1 MVEGTLSRRA
11 LTGSSALS
19 KNNHVGESHNHTAYT
34 SGESTVGAAATRTE
48 VPDNG
53 LIASSE
59 RRTFDYNACGGKPS
73 LADEQL
79 EPLLRA
85 LNITAS
91 RAYRACA

>member
-1 MVEGTLSRRA
+1 
-11 LTGSSALS
+11 
-19 KNNHVGESHNHTAYT
+19 
-34 SGESTVGAAATRTE
+34 
-48 VPDNG
+48 

-59 RRTFDYNACGGKPS
+59 RRTFDYNACGGNLS

-91 RAYRACA
+91 PAYRACA